1 MNKGMSRSGWHGRCC
16 LDKGLGKVN
25 VGAEATDLRATGA
38 NIPDLRVPDQAQV
51 TDRLAGLAT
60 MAVYCSFKPAM
71 SSSPNLSIRL
81 QGASN
86 FRDLGGYRTQN
97 QRRVKSGQVFRSDHL
112 AALSAQDLDQLKAL
126 GVRHSLDFR
135 GVAEYTATPYDIAG
149 VQRVALTIEP
159 TVIARMQALVAQGI
173 VPSTDETVELMRETY
188 RDFVNQNA
196 GTFGRFLK
204 HLLEH
209 PTPQVFHCTAG
220 KDRTGFAA
228 ALLLS
233 ALGVDRATI
242 EHDYLLTNALYK
254 RDARLEGQGHPH
266 VMKVLW
272 QVQPAFLHAA
282 FDAVDTQHGGMQAY
296 LLGAI
301 GLSPQEVAELQ
312 RLLLE
317 D

>member
-1 MNKGMSRSGWHGRCC
+1 MNPS
-16 LDKGLGKVN
+16 
-25 VGAEATDLRATGA
+25 AT
-38 NIPDLRVPDQAQV
+38 
-51 TDRLAGLAT
+51 
-60 MAVYCSFKPAM
+60 AV
-71 SSSPNLSIRL
+71 L

-86 FRDLGGYRTQN
+86 FRDIGGYRNANGQSV
-97 QRRVKSGQVFRSDHL
+97 RRGRVFRSDHL
-112 AALSAQDLDQLKAL
+112 AGLTTEDLARVEAL
-126 GVRHSLDFR
+126 GIAHSLDFR
-135 GVAEYTATPYDIAG
+135 GVAEYTATPYAIPG

-173 VPSTDETVELMRETY
+173 VPTTEETVELMRETY
-188 RDFVNQNA
+188 RDFVNRNA
-196 GTFGRFLK
+196 DTFGRFLK
-204 HLLEH
+204 HLLEQ
-209 PTPQVFHCTAG
+209 PSPQVFHCTAG

-242 EHDYLLTNALYK
+242 EHDYLLTNQLYK

-272 QVQPAFLHAA
+272 QVQPEFLQAA
-282 FDAVDTQHGGMQAY
+282 FEAVDAQHGGMSDY
-296 LLGAI
+296 LHGAI

-312 RLLLE
+312 RMLLE